1 MALTP
6 GTRLGVYDVLAAIG
20 EGGMGQVFRARDT
33 KLNREVALKVLPD
46 SFANDPDRLARFTRE
61 AQTLAS
67 LNHPHIAAIYG
78 LEESAPSAPST
89 SSGQAGSGQA
99 NVVRA
104 LVMELVEG
112 DDLSQRIARGAIPL
126 DEALPIARQ
135 IAEALEAAHEQGI
148 VHRDLKPANIKVRGD
163 GTVKVLDFGL
173 AKALEPAAASSPEA
187 MNSPTITSPAMTQ
200 AGVILGTAA
209 YMSPEQARGKVVDK
223 RADIWAF
230 GCVLFEMLT
239 GTRLFAGDSVPE
251 TLGLIFSREPDL
263 TTLPVG
269 TPARV
274 RTLIARCLVKDPRQ
288 RLRDIGEAR
297 LALEGAFEPAA
308 TQSATPAPAARS
320 RAQVVAAVAVSGLMG
335 VLTAAAAL
343 WSWAATRT
351 PAPEATMRVSVMVPA
366 NRPISIDGSPTR
378 TLALSPD
385 GTQLAYVGTNAAA
398 PADPRGRRTQ
408 LLVRSMNTLAVLD
421 LPGTTGARQPF
432 FSPDGQWIGFFTQ
445 TGELKKIALAGGNPV
460 TLVEQINGSGLGF
473 GVWTAEGAIVFGTI
487 NSGLRRVSAE
497 GGAVTDLTTIDGA
510 KGEDFHSFPVLT
522 PSSRAV
528 LFSVRSVPGYVF
540 RTEAVTLDTGARRVV
555 VENARALLVLSS
567 GHLVFERGDAIL
579 VAPFDTNGLAVTG
592 PAVPLVDAVRRSSE
606 MTSPTPELAASRA
619 GTLAYLPATGAA
631 AAVGLVGPDGTFE
644 ALGPPAN
651 DAAFPRVSPDG
662 HTIAFLV
669 PRGQDVDVQ
678 LYDRLRGSTTKLTQD
693 EAVFG
698 AEWHPDGR
706 SLALATRKKDA
717 DGIFLKQLD
726 GQERLLVA
734 TPAGVNS
741 LRNAAWSPDGSKL
754 AYTVQTGFLH
764 DIWILTM
771 GDPPVTTPFLSR
783 PASEHSPA
791 FSPDGRW
798 LAYVSD
804 ESGRYEVYL
813 QPYPTGERLAVSTG
827 GGNGPVWRRDG
838 KALFYQ
844 GLDAGVSKMMAVA
857 VTPDGASLSLGRP
870 TALFDQSVSG
880 VSGAAERYAQSNN
893 VGVAYDVLPDGRFVM
908 VRGADPSGSR
918 EFVLVQHW
926 FEELKRLVPVP
937 RR

>member
-1 MALTP
+1 LSLTP
-6 GTRLGVYDVLAAIG
+6 GSRLGVYQITAPIG
-20 EGGMGQVFRARDT
+20 EGGMGQVWRARDT

-46 SFANDPDRLARFTRE
+46 SFAHDPERLARFTRE
-61 AQTLAS
+61 AQTLAA

-78 LEESAPSAPST
+78 LEESPST
-89 SSGQAGSGQA
+89 LSAGSGQAGSGQA
-99 NVVRA
+99 SVVRA

-126 DEALPIARQ
+126 DEALPIAKQ

-148 VHRDLKPANIKVRGD
+148 IHRDLKPANIKVRGD

-173 AKALEPAAASSPEA
+173 AKALDPAAASSPEA

-200 AGVILGTAA
+200 AGMILGTAA
-209 YMSPEQARGKVVDK
+209 YMSPEQARGKPVDK

-263 TTLPVG
+263 TTLPTG

-288 RLRDIGEAR
+288 RVRDMGDVR
-297 LALEGAFEPAA
+297 LALDGAFETAVPQP
-308 TQSATPAPAARS
+308 TTPAPAARS
-320 RAQVVAAVAVSGLMG
+320 RGRVVAAVAFSTLGALVAS
-335 VLTAAAAL
+335 AAL
-343 WSWAATRT
+343 WSWAAART
-351 PAPEATMRVSVMVPA
+351 PAPEATARVSVMVPA
-366 NRPISIDGSPTR
+366 NRPISISGSPTR
-378 TLALSPD
+378 SLALSPD
-385 GTQLAYVGTNAAA
+385 GTQLVYVGANAAA
-398 PADPRGRRTQ
+398 PADQRTQ
-408 LLVRSMNTLAVLD
+408 LLVRSLDTLAVRD
-421 LPGTTGARQPF
+421 LPGTFGARQPF
-432 FSPDGQWIGFFTQ
+432 FSPDGQWVGFFTG

-460 TLVEQINGSGLGF
+460 TLVEQINGSGLSF

-487 NSGLRRVSAE
+487 NSGLRRVTAE
-497 GGAVTDLTTIDGA
+497 GGVVTDLTTLDGA

-522 PSSRAV
+522 PSSLAV

-579 VAPFDTNGLAVTG
+579 VAPFDPNGLAVTG

-606 MTSPTPELAASRA
+606 MTIPTPELAASRA

-631 AAVGLVGPDGTFE
+631 ATVGLVGPDGTFE

-678 LYDRLRGSTTKLTQD
+678 LYDRRRGSMTKLTQD

-726 GQERLLVA
+726 GRERLLVA

-741 LRNAAWSPDGSKL
+741 LRNASWSPDGSKL
-754 AYTVQTGFLH
+754 AYTVQTGLLT
-764 DIWILTM
+764 DIWMLTM
-771 GDPPVTTPFLSR
+771 GDPPTTTPFLGR
-783 PASEHSPA
+783 PGSEHSPA

-827 GGNGPVWRRDG
+827 GGSGPVWRRDG

-844 GLDAGVSKMMAVA
+844 GLDAGVSKLMAVA

-937 RR
+937 